1 MKKPNLKKF
10 KSFKAMNNIEGNYSS
25 TNSKKKKNKIF
36 GESYNYQDIGNKPN
50 KEDLAK
56 SHKWRIN
63 ERGKL
68 KSKNETINPRLRHM
82 DIKYHHIWEL
92 IKKITK
98 FV

>member
-56 SHKWRIN
+56 SHK
-63 ERGKL
+63 
-68 KSKNETINPRLRHM
+68 
-82 DIKYHHIWEL
+82 
-92 IKKITK
+92 
-98 FV
+98 